1 VLGYLF
7 FDEFIEMSQFA
18 DIRPYDDSE
27 VPSVVE
33 ILLADNEFIKA
44 VARLKLGR
52 WYKIVSPVSL
62 PFVRLVLSRQLSKV
76 KTIRDFQVIVKRYMD
91 AMVDRTVSEFTVSG
105 LNELDPAKPYLFI
118 SNHRDIALDPAFIN
132 YALYHNNHDTVRIAI
147 GDNLLTQPYVSDLM
161 RINKSFIV
169 KRSERGPRQ
178 ILAAYKLLSAYI
190 RHSIEVDNNAIW
202 IAQREGR
209 AKDGIDRTEPAIIKM
224 IAMSQQKKVETFSE
238 FINNLHIVPVS
249 ISYELDPC
257 DGAKA
262 KELYEK
268 AEHGSYEKAEQED
281 VESIARGIAGNKGHV
296 HVSFGSPIYGEFED
310 AGQVAAAIDEQIV
323 SHYVLHPSNFIAY
336 KMLKGDY
343 PAGVYSAKGIAFDNN
358 GLEQVERDFR
368 SRINAL
374 PKSHQKFA
382 LGIYANTIDSKN
394 QLVL

>member
-1 VLGYLF
+1 MG
-7 FDEFIEMSQFA
+7 QFA
-18 DIRPYDDSE
+18 DIRPYNDSE

-33 ILLADNEFIKA
+33 SLLADNEFIKA

-52 WYKIVSPVSL
+52 WYKVVSL
-62 PFVRLVLSRQLSKV
+62 AALPLVRFVLRRQLTNV
-76 KTIRDFQVIVKRYMD
+76 KTIRDFQAIVKRYMD
-91 AMVDRTVSEFTVSG
+91 AVVDRTVSEFTVSG
-105 LNELDPAKPYLFI
+105 VNALDASKPYLFM

-147 GDNLLTQPYVSDLM
+147 GDNLLTKSYVSDLM

-178 ILAAYKLLSAYI
+178 ILAAYKLLSRYI
-190 RHSIEVDNNAIW
+190 RHSIEDDNNPIW

-224 IAMSQQKKVETFSE
+224 IAMSQHKKIETFSE
-238 FINNLHIVPVS
+238 FINRLHIVPVS

-268 AEHGSYEKAEQED
+268 EVHGSYEKTEHED
-281 VESIARGIAGNKGHV
+281 VGSIAKGIAGNKGHV
-296 HVSFGSPIYGEFED
+296 HVSFGQPICGEFED
-310 AGQVAAAIDEQIV
+310 AGQVATAIDEQIV
-323 SHYVLHPSNFIAY
+323 GHYVLHPSNFIAY
-336 KMLKGDY
+336 KMLNGHY
-343 PAGVYSAKGIAFDNN
+343 PEGVYSARGVAFDID

-368 SRINAL
+368 SRIDAL
-374 PKSHQKFA
+374 PALHRKFA

-394 QLVL
+394 QFAGKC

>member
-1 VLGYLF
+1 MG
-7 FDEFIEMSQFA
+7 QFS

-33 ILLADNEFIKA
+33 GLLADNQFIEA
-44 VARLKLGR
+44 VARLQLGR
-52 WYKIVSPVSL
+52 WYKIGSL
-62 PFVRLVLSRQLSKV
+62 AALPLVRFGLRRQLKNV

-91 AMVDRTVSEFTVSG
+91 AVVDRTVSEFTVSG
-105 LNELDPAKPYLFI
+105 LNELDPSKPYLFM

-169 KRSERGPRQ
+169 RRSARGPRQ
-178 ILAAYKLLSAYI
+178 ILAAYKLLSQYI
-190 RHSIEVDNNAIW
+190 RHSIEDDNNPIW

-224 IAMSQQKKVETFSE
+224 IAMSQNKKVETFSE
-238 FINNLHIVPVS
+238 FVSKLHIVPVS

-268 AEHGSYEKAEQED
+268 EAHGSYKKTEHED
-281 VESIARGIAGNKGHV
+281 VESIARGISGNKGHV
-296 HVSFGSPIYGEFED
+296 HVSFGRPICGEFED
-310 AGQVAAAIDEQIV
+310 AGQVAKAIDEQIV
-323 SHYVLHPSNFIAY
+323 NRYVLHPSNFIAY
-336 KMLKGDY
+336 KMLNGFY
-343 PAGVYSAKGIAFDNN
+343 PDGVYSDKGTIFRID
-358 GLEQVERDFR
+358 GLEQVEKDFC
-368 SRINAL
+368 SRIDSL
-374 PKSHQKFA
+374 PESHRKYA
-382 LGIYANTIDSKN
+382 LGIYANAIDSKI
-394 QLVL
+394 QFAGKC